1 MQVATSEQNGM
12 TILSLTGRMDATTA
26 NVFGDACKAA
36 LDGGARRIVVDLSGI
51 EYISSAGLRV
61 ILTML
66 KVTRSLKGT
75 LAFSGLQPMVSE
87 VFRISGFNSMLPT
100 YATTADALAA
110 LA

>member
-1 MQVATSEQNGM
+1 MQVASSEQNGI

-26 NVFGDACKAA
+26 NIFGDACQAA
-36 LDGGARRIVVDLSGI
+36 LNGGARRIVVDLSGI

-66 KVTRSLKGT
+66 KMAKSLKGT
-75 LAFSGLQPMVSE
+75 LAFCGMQSMVSE
-87 VFRISGFNSMLPT
+87 VFRISGFSSMLPI
-100 YATTADALAA
+100 YATTTDALAA